1 MGRDGGWDPRVGWQ
15 VGIGQVIME
24 QGKERIGRYFMFLG
38 LMTDAVFPVD
48 E

>member
-24 QGKERIGRYFMFLG
+24 RGEERVGRYFMFL
-38 LMTDAVFPVD
+38 DRKSVV
-48 E
+48 